1 MSRQTRFVVFALGAA
16 GLGALMAWAF
26 SGLPEFGHYA
36 GRYGR
41 IVAQLA
47 VPARATTNAVTF
59 TNFDLRAV
67 DTMVEEFIVFAAAIA
82 AVALL
87 RHQRGEPKRAAS
99 PDDVLKPKT
108 SPALLVVGA
117 ALAGPTTVIALNLIA
132 HGAITPGGGFQGGVV
147 LAATLVVLVAAGARV
162 RLPADKP
169 PLLAEIT
176 HGLGAA
182 GFVLLGLAGL
192 VFAGAFLSTTW
203 AGHGTPATLLS
214 GGAIPLLNVATGLEV
229 AGAIAVILGEFLEQD
244 MLATDETEE
253 RDA

>member
-1 MSRQTRFVVFALGAA
+1 MSHRVRLIVFAIAAA
-16 GLGALMAWAF
+16 GLGALLAWAF
-26 SGLPEFGHYA
+26 AGLPAFGHYA
-36 GRYGR
+36 GHYGR
-41 IVAQLA
+41 IAAQLA

-87 RHQRGEPKRAAS
+87 RHQRGEPERAEY
-99 PDDVLKPKT
+99 PDDVLRPRT
-108 SPALLVVGA
+108 SPALRVVGA
-117 ALAGPTTVIALNLIA
+117 VLAGPTTVLALNLIA

-147 LAATLVVLVAAGARV
+147 LAATLVVMVAAGARV

-169 PLLAEIT
+169 PLMAEIT

-192 VFAGAFLSTTW
+192 VFAGAFLTTTW
-203 AGHGTPATLLS
+203 AGHGTSGTLLS
-214 GGAIPLLNVATGLEV
+214 GGAIPLLNIATGLEV
-229 AGAIAVILGEFLEQD
+229 AGALVVILSEFLEQH
-244 MLATDETEE
+244 MLATEDDT
-253 RDA
+253 